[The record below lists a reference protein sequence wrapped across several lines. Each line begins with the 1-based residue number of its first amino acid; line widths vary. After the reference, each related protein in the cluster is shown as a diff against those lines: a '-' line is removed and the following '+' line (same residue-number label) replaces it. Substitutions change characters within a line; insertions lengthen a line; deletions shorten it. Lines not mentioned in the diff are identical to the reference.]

1 MEVAIRQTTV
11 CSCIPTAIDK
21 SIANRWTW
29 HYRVLNRAFER
40 LERPT
45 GKLVRAV
52 LRGLGGSNPSRLPD
66 WQESVSASLLSSTFF
81 DTSCRSREQDMKAFL
96 GKVPVVGQHLGEPL
110 LTHHLHGGTIGE
122 AIVLI

>member
-21 SIANRWTW
+21 SIAHRWTW

-66 WQESVSASLLSSTFF
+66 WRNGEWRWITPPLIGGSSNIVHSSKRRFIGASVPCGSA
-81 DTSCRSREQDMKAFL
+81 
-96 GKVPVVGQHLGEPL
+96 
-110 LTHHLHGGTIGE
+110 GGWT
-122 AIVLI
+122 